1 MSGENKEFGKMVRDL
16 REEKKKT
23 DPAFSLRQFAVAVG
37 VSATYLSKIET
48 GEFPPPSAEKIQLIA
63 NMLDTD
69 ADELLALAGK
79 VDPILP
85 EIIQEQ
91 PKAMADFLRT
101 AKEVGLT
108 AEDLE
113 KLTKRLK
120 NRGRS

>member
-1 MSGENKEFGKMVRDL
+1 MSGENKEFGRMVRDL

-48 GEFPPPSAEKIQLIA
+48 GEFPPPSAEKIQLMA

-108 AEDLE
+108 TEDLE

>member
-48 GEFPPPSAEKIQLIA
+48 GEFPPPSAEKIQLMA

-108 AEDLE
+108 TEDLE

>member
-48 GEFPPPSAEKIQLIA
+48 GEFPPPSAEKIQLMA